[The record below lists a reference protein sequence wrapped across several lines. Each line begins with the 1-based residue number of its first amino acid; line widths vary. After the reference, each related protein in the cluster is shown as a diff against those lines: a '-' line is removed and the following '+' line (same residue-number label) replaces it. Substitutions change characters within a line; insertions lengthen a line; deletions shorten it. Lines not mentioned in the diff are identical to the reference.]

1 MPEQKSEILEHSFK
15 EKQTT
20 KESRIFFLLQFT
32 RELIM
37 HSGASEVFKLKKIL
51 EEEEKEK
58 ILPSPLKEKIKERE
72 KEKSP
77 PAAKKELSK
86 PLPEPSVKKPF
97 YPFLQKQNRV
107 IRIPR
112 PKIPPGFEY
121 LKPTPTN
128 VQIDL
133 GKLNPLI
140 KDPLVKVVECV
151 GPDENILVEGTM
163 GAKKTNI
170 ILSKYDIDQTIEKF
184 SATARIPIHEG
195 IFKVAVGKLILTA
208 IISRVIG
215 SKFIIQKMMYA
226 PIYGR

>member
-1 MPEQKSEILEHSFK
+1 
-15 EKQTT
+15 
-20 KESRIFFLLQFT
+20 
-32 RELIM
+32 
-37 HSGASEVFKLKKIL
+37 
-51 EEEEKEK
+51 
-58 ILPSPLKEKIKERE
+58 LPPV
-72 KEKSP
+72 
-77 PAAKKELSK
+77 AKKELSK
-86 PLPEPSVKKPF
+86 PLPELSVKKTF
-97 YPFLQKQNRV
+97 YPFLRKQNRV

-140 KDPLVKVVECV
+140 KDPLVKVVECI

-163 GAKKTNI
+163 GTKKTKI
-170 ILSKYDIDQTIEKF
+170 ILSKYDIDQIIERF
-184 SATARIPIHEG
+184 STTARIPVHEG

-208 IISRVIG
+208 IISGVIG

-226 PIYGR
+226 KIFGR